1 MLVKVDRRSYNSV
14 TIGSFLCCWLLQRRF
29 MDIKEM
35 FFIDGRGAG
44 LFPIGMLVK

>member
-1 MLVKVDRRSYNSV
+1 VLVKVDGRTYNSV

-35 FFIDGRGAG
+35 FFFTVGGAG
-44 LFPIGMLVK
+44 LFPIGMRVK